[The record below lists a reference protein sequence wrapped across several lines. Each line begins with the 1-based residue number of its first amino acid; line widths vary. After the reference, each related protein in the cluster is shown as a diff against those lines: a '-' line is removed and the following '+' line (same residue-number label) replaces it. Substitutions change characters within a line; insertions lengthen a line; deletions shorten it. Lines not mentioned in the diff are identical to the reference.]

1 MFSLFWNVP
10 RYQEGHPEN
19 QVALVI
25 HMTPESVLRDS
36 RYQQW
41 LERYVMI
48 SLLDFKSVLGSSVF
62 LWYSFF
68 SLE

>member
-1 MFSLFWNVP
+1 MCP
-10 RYQEGHPEN
+10 RYQEGLPEN

-41 LERYVMI
+41 LERYVI
-48 SLLDFKSVLGSSVF
+48 F
-62 LWYSFF
+62 
-68 SLE
+68 